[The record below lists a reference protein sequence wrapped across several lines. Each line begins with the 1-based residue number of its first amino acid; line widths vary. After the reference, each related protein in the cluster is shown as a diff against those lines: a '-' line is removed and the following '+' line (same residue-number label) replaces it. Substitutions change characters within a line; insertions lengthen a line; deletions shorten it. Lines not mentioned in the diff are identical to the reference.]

1 MPIRVMIVDDHPLFR
16 DGLRVLLQQQGDFT
30 LVGEADTVASAVR
43 LAQDVR
49 PDVVLMDLGL
59 PDGGGV
65 EATRQ
70 IVAQQPQIH
79 VIALTVHDEPAMLA
93 AMAEAGAHGY
103 ILKGIRSAELIRA
116 VRMVV
121 VTGVA
126 LSPEV
131 LPDLLQQYRQL
142 AQTAETESRLSA
154 REQEIL
160 RLIAAGA
167 TNRDIAARLALS
179 TQTIK
184 NILSVLF
191 EKLAVSNRTEA
202 VVAALDKGLLEKA
215 TDLAPGST

>member
-1 MPIRVMIVDDHPLFR
+1 MIVDDHPLFR